1 MAALWEEVD
10 ENEDQQRARAVV
22 MNVASSVLKQVM
34 LWKEAARIKQEAE
47 RNEAMEVEN
56 LLDIDAYMADGTQ
69 KGNVEV

>member
-1 MAALWEEVD
+1 
-10 ENEDQQRARAVV
+10 

-56 LLDIDAYMADGTQ
+56 LLDMDAYMADGTQ